1 MNRNLTLL
9 TCAALA
15 VTATV
20 MWAVLSDTGDDETA
34 KGPATET
41 QRGLSDFEPEQAGTG
56 QEASEQT
63 EAGRRAVETPRVR
76 RDDEDDPPPDPNNN
90 NNNNNNNA
98 NPRLRLPGALPP
110 LPKSRRAPERARNA
124 APLDPEHALGQAKNA
139 LGQLEGQMR
148 DNLKEVQAAG
158 TDREALDEAVSSFH
172 RTSGEAMKRLA
183 TARDALPKE
192 QRRALDEVMQRRL
205 RPLTSEIMSALSEQM
220 RRANEAKEANGANE
234 AKDRAP
240 TPGDHPRQR
249 APH

>member
-20 MWAVLSDTGDDETA
+20 MWAVLSDTGPDETA
-34 KGPATET
+34 KEPATER
-41 QRGLSDFEPEQAGTG
+41 QRGLSDFEPEQAGSG
-56 QEASEQT
+56 QEPSEEI
-63 EAGRRAVETPRVR
+63 EAGRRAEGPPRVR
-76 RDDEDDPPPDPNNN
+76 RDDERETPADPNIDINTD
-90 NNNNNNNA
+90 A
-98 NPRLRLPGALPP
+98 EPRLRLPGALPP
-110 LPKSRRAPERARNA
+110 LPRSRRGPERARNA
-124 APLDPEHALGQAKNA
+124 APLDPERALGQAKNA

-183 TARDALPKE
+183 TARDALPEE

-205 RPLTSEIMSALSEQM
+205 RPLTSEIMGALSEQM
-220 RRANEAKEANGANE
+220 RRSNEANEAKEGAS
-234 AKDRAP
+234 A
-240 TPGDHPRQR
+240 PGDNARQR
-249 APH
+249 SPH

>member
-20 MWAVLSDTGDDETA
+20 MWAVLSDTGPDETA

-41 QRGLSDFEPEQAGTG
+41 QRGLSDFEQGQAGSG

-76 RDDEDDPPPDPNNN
+76 RDDEDDPPPDPNND
-90 NNNNNNNA
+90 A

-110 LPKSRRAPERARNA
+110 LPKSRRGPERARNA
-124 APLDPEHALGQAKNA
+124 APLDPERALGQAKNA

-183 TARDALPKE
+183 TARDALPEK

-205 RPLTSEIMSALSEQM
+205 RPLTSEIMGALSEQM
-220 RRANEAKEANGANE
+220 RRAKEATRP
-234 AKDRAP
+234 KRAP
-240 TPGDHPRQR
+240 TPGDNPRQR